1 MESWLLE
8 PVPLAERGPRAKD
21 EEIKQGRGRGVG
33 GGGVVVQIRKYAVEA

>member
-21 EEIKQGRGRGVG
+21 EEIKQGGKGGWGR
-33 GGGVVVQIRKYAVEA
+33 GGVVVQIRKYAVEA